1 MAKMANLVPK
11 KKPKSKDG
19 MNSPYESTPSL
30 HLDHK
35 HLKALGITDANVGD
49 QLEIHAKGHVT
60 SRSQHQDTAED
71 GTTGEPRG
79 HIQLDLKKMAVKATQ
94 RAAKEG
100 TIQEGDLD
108 GAKAAMDQA
117 LDKQEMSKPQLAKH
131 RKTVGSKP

>member
-1 MAKMANLVPK
+1 MPPKMANLVPK
-11 KKPKSKDG
+11 KKSKKDAAT
-19 MNSPYESTPSL
+19 SPYESTPSL

-60 SRSQHQDTAED
+60 SRSQHQDTSED

-100 TIQEGDLD
+100 EIREGDLE

-117 LDKQEMSKPQLAKH
+117 LDKQETKKPGK
-131 RKTVGSKP
+131 KKP